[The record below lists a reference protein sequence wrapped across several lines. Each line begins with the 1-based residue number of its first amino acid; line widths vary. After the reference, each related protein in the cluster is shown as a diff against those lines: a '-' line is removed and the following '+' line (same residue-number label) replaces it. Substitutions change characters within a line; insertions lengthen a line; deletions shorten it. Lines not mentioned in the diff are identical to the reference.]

1 MAEILPCFL
10 RLAKDKSIKNQIFS
24 GTSIL
29 IEMTEI
35 VEKFRLVEQCA
46 DQDIDRVLND
56 NLVLETEFALLQ
68 NGVNKRQNFGLK
80 ACIVRGEQNLH
91 AQFAAE

>member
-1 MAEILPCFL
+1 MAEILPSFL
-10 RLAKDKSIKNQIFS
+10 RLTEDEAVNNQIFS
-24 GTSIL
+24 GASIL

-56 NLVLETEFALLQ
+56 NLVLEAEFALLQ
-68 NGVNKRQNFGLK
+68 NGV
-80 ACIVRGEQNLH
+80 
-91 AQFAAE
+91 